1 MNFFPVFR
9 DLFRG
14 YSSAVFNEFFVKN
27 QKVYKSANRV
37 GRKNPGNLASLVK
50 ALKTSY
56 LSSPNATH
64 LVGKKMSLSNP
75 NINLDNNLVI
85 SQCMP
90 TAFCTGLKVSDS
102 RLYGTPPDT
111 IQSINQSRPVET
123 LRGGGGDFS
132 SKQNTASVKE
142 TTEENSILILILFN
156 LNQGMQYN

>member
-50 ALKTSY
+50 ALKSSY

-64 LVGKKMSLSNP
+64 LVGKKMSIQTLIWIRGNKSVHANG
-75 NINLDNNLVI
+75 ILYRIESLRFKTVRY
-85 SQCMP
+85 
-90 TAFCTGLKVSDS
+90 TTG
-102 RLYGTPPDT
+102 YY
-111 IQSINQSRPVET
+111 SINQSIQTCRNADIKH
-123 LRGGGGDFS
+123 RGGGRF
-132 SKQNTASVKE
+132 
-142 TTEENSILILILFN
+142 LI
-156 LNQGMQYN
+156 